1 MDIGLV
7 GLGSMGLPMGKRLI
21 EAGHHLTVYDIRRDA
36 LDQFVAL
43 GAAGAGSP
51 REVADAVETVMT
63 SLPTPAIVRDVALGS
78 EGAIHGRKIRRLIE
92 MSTTGSETAVTIGAA
107 LLERGIAMLDSP
119 VSGGVG
125 GAVKGTLAVI
135 VSGPRADFE
144 LVKSALEVIGKVFFV
159 SEKSG
164 LAQTMKLAN
173 NFLSATALAATSEA
187 VALGAKAGLD
197 PGMMIDIINAGSGRN
212 SASQDKF
219 PRSVLPGSFDFGF
232 AMGLMVKDLDLCAK
246 EAATMGVAMNVGDAV
261 RTLFHASMDREG
273 PQSDF
278 TTIARYVEDA
288 AGVKLR
294 AKS

>member
-232 AMGLMVKDLDLCAK
+232 AMGLMVKDL
-246 EAATMGVAMNVGDAV
+246 
-261 RTLFHASMDREG
+261 
-273 PQSDF
+273 
-278 TTIARYVEDA
+278 
-288 AGVKLR
+288 
-294 AKS
+294 